1 VYVIDKLLGNR
12 DYVYLALDTAKQ
24 SFNMNALIKLTL
36 LMWESSSFFIFLPTL
51 GILALLA
58 FLIAVQYN
66 SRSFE
71 GFLLLF
77 VYVISPFH

>member
-1 VYVIDKLLGNR
+1 
-12 DYVYLALDTAKQ
+12 
-24 SFNMNALIKLTL
+24 MNALIKLTL

-71 GFLLLF
+71 GFF
-77 VYVISPFH
+77 VVVCLCYKPFSLSFLQHLCWLVKKAGLVHLEDNFI